1 VAGDS
6 STGGRL
12 DALCSFGDGDPFLVE
27 GSARGVTF
35 GDEGADFLEGRFTG
49 SVPIVSYTATRLVEP
64 HGTDL
69 VGLHPRVTQ
78 DFTTNAIF
86 YLFRLRDV
94 DYSEAALSGYDS
106 QERSHTLV
114 IPFFAYSWLDG
125 ECAGVT
131 DYKAET
137 GLFFIP
143 LSISSSDHKSVHT
156 SYDPS
161 FAGWSVDS
169 AFTKEPS
176 LLLCLGWRRMA
187 EFTGPVVDPNP
198 KVTSFAGGVTGSY
211 GPFAIAFK
219 RMPGPSLVS
228 NYQIDTSVEFGFAAK
243 DSDFSVRAKVGH
255 DRADRS
261 LGPDVSLWK
270 AAAGVDLRLGHLW
283 QLSLDLGWRERSSTA
298 GGEDYDVFT
307 AFLGLAWGSL

>member
-49 SVPIVSYTATRLVEP
+49 SVPIISYTAARLVEP

-69 VGLHPRVTQ
+69 VGLHPREVQ
-78 DFTTNAIF
+78 DLTTTAFF
-86 YLFRLRDV
+86 YLYRLVDV

-106 QERSHTLV
+106 QEQSHTV
-114 IPFFAYSWLDG
+114 IVPFLAYSWLDG
-125 ECAGVT
+125 ECGGVT
-131 DYKAET
+131 DYEAET

-143 LSISSSDHKSVHT
+143 LSMSSSDQRSVHT

-198 KVTSFAGGVTGSY
+198 KVTSFAGVVTGSY

-270 AAAGVDLRLGHLW
+270 ADAGVDLRLGHLW